1 MDMGMDMDMDDGVR
15 MGAVCACACAARV
28 HVCRRPHT
36 PTKDGYLRIV
46 MERQCS
52 AVQRCAKCK
61 GVPSAE
67 AQTLMMA
74 WVWVECT
81 VRATRTCITG
91 VELVQTPSGEEAEE
105 QKEVTAFHHSCTG
118 RWLQQLQ

>member
-61 GVPSAE
+61 GVPSAN
-67 AQTLMMA
+67 AQAAWIMM
-74 WVWVECT
+74 WVRVLACWCACVLVC
-81 VRATRTCITG
+81 VRVR
-91 VELVQTPSGEEAEE
+91 VRR
-105 QKEVTAFHHSCTG
+105 G
-118 RWLQQLQ
+118 R